1 MTGAVFTLQRRSE
14 MPWPA
19 AMGVRSCPV
28 RDPATDS
35 GRVLASRLWRAQS
48 WAVDGILKSV
58 ALTVK
63 SSIAAASKMASS
75 STGWHRHAVPWPDPA
90 DLGVVELFT
99 VQIDSHELLSCIR
112 FHLGASLPSRTR
124 IGHSQASRWEAP
136 LGAGGGPAPSSHQR
150 GSDLRWEWWPGAG
163 SNRRPSDFQ
172 AETVIFSPPRPAS
185 RAASIRS
192 LP

>member
-75 STGWHRHAVPWPDPA
+75 SPGWHRHAVPWPDPA
-90 DLGVVELFT
+90 DLGVFELFT

-112 FHLGASLPSRTR
+112 FHLGASSPSSAAL
-124 IGHSQASRWEAP
+124 GYSQSSRWEAP
-136 LGAGGGPAPSSHQR
+136 LEREEAPLLHHISCLLYTS
-150 GSDLRWEWWPGAG
+150 
-163 SNRRPSDFQ
+163 PS
-172 AETVIFSPPRPAS
+172 P
-185 RAASIRS
+185 
-192 LP
+192 